1 MAHPFPLFEPIWSPS
16 RDVLVTPE
24 ITSALEVGA
33 AVAIGVSGGKDSA
46 AAALAT
52 IDYLEDVRHRGP
64 RVLIH
69 SDLGRVEWRQ
79 SLPACHRL
87 AVRLGLELIVV
98 RRETGD
104 LVDRWRSR
112 WENNVRRYAELSCV
126 KLILPWS
133 TASMRFCTSE
143 LKTSIICRA
152 LVQRF
157 PGQSILSA
165 TGIRGQES
173 PNRAKARVAKP
184 QPRLTSAFRRTQG
197 LDWHPILDWTTQQ
210 VFGYL
215 EEKEFPLH
223 EAYTQYGSTRVS
235 CCFCILSSQN
245 DLTAASRCAEN
256 RAVYRDLVG
265 LEAVST
271 FPFQPTRWLGEVAP
285 HWLTGELRQ
294 AVIVAKARARRRIA
308 AEARIPEHLLYTD
321 GSPRT
326 IPTPA
331 EASLLCDVRREVA
344 SIVGIQVGYT
354 EPLEVIRRYE
364 ELLCSDAG
372 TAA

>member
-1 MAHPFPLFEPIWSPS
+1 M
-16 RDVLVTPE
+16 
-24 ITSALEVGA
+24 
-33 AVAIGVSGGKDSA
+33 SGGKDSA
-46 AAALAT
+46 ATGLAT
-52 IDYLEDVRHRGP
+52 IDYLEDVGHRGP

-69 SDLGRVEWRQ
+69 SDLGRVEWRE

-157 PGQSILSA
+157 PGQTILSA
-165 TGIRGQES
+165 TGIRRQES
-173 PNRAKARVAKP
+173 PNRAKAPVAKP
-184 QPRLTSAFRRTQG
+184 QPKLASASRRTQG

-215 EEKEFPLH
+215 EEKDFPLH
-223 EAYTQYGSTRVS
+223 EAYTRYGSSRVS

-245 DLTAASRCAEN
+245 DLAAASRCAEN
-256 RAVYRDLVG
+256 QAVYRDLVG
-265 LEAVST
+265 LEAAST
-271 FPFQPTRWLGEVAP
+271 FPFQPTRWLGDVAP

-294 AVIVAKARARRRIA
+294 AVIVAKAGARRREA
-308 AEARIPEHLLYTD
+308 AEAKIPQHLLYTE
-321 GSPRT
+321 GWPRT
-326 IPTPA
+326 IPTAA

-344 SIVGIQVGYT
+344 GAVGIEVGYT

-364 ELLCSDAG
+364 ELLSSG
-372 TAA
+372 VGAAA

>member
-1 MAHPFPLFEPIWSPS
+1 MSHPFPLFEQIWTPT
-16 RDVLVTPE
+16 REVLVTPE

-46 AAALAT
+46 ATALAT
-52 IDYLEDVRHRGP
+52 IDYLEDAGHRGP

-79 SLPACHRL
+79 SLPACQRL
-87 AVRLGLELIVV
+87 AVRLGLELMVV

-104 LVDRWRSR
+104 LVDRWRLR

-157 PGQSILSA
+157 PGQTILSA
-165 TGIRGQES
+165 TGIRRQES
-173 PNRAKARVAKP
+173 PNRAKAPVAKP
-184 QPRLTSAFRRTQG
+184 QPKLASVSRRTQG

-215 EEKEFPLH
+215 EEKEVPLH
-223 EAYTQYGSTRVS
+223 EAYTQYGSSRVS
-235 CCFCILSSQN
+235 CCFCILSSQR
-245 DLTAASRCAEN
+245 DLGAAARCAEN
-256 RAVYRDLVG
+256 QAVYRDLVG
-265 LEAVST
+265 LEAAST
-271 FPFQPTRWLGEVAP
+271 FSFQPTRWLGDVAP

-294 AVIVAKARARRRIA
+294 AVIVAKACARRREA
-308 AEARIPEHLLYTD
+308 AEAKIPQHLLYTE
-321 GSPRT
+321 GWPRT
-326 IPTPA
+326 VPTLA
-331 EASLLCDVRREVA
+331 EASLLSDVRREVA
-344 SIVGIQVGYT
+344 SAVGIEVGYT
-354 EPLEVIRRYE
+354 EPLEVIRRFE
-364 ELLCSDAG
+364 ELLSSGVG

>member
-1 MAHPFPLFEPIWSPS
+1 MAHPFPLFEQIWTPT
-16 RDVLVTPE
+16 REVLVTPE

-46 AAALAT
+46 ATALAT
-52 IDYLEDVRHRGP
+52 IDYLEDAGHRGP

-79 SLPACHRL
+79 SLPACQRL
-87 AVRLGLELIVV
+87 AVRLGLELMVV

-104 LVDRWRSR
+104 LVDRWRLR

-157 PGQSILSA
+157 PGQTILSA
-165 TGIRGQES
+165 TGIRRQES
-173 PNRAKARVAKP
+173 PNRAKAPVAKP
-184 QPRLTSAFRRTQG
+184 QPKLASISRRTQG
-197 LDWHPILDWTTQQ
+197 LDWHPILDWTARD

-215 EEKEFPLH
+215 EEKEIPLH
-223 EAYTQYGSTRVS
+223 EAYTQYGSSRVS
-235 CCFCILSSQN
+235 CCFCILSSQR
-245 DLTAASRCAEN
+245 DLGAAARCAEN
-256 RAVYRDLVG
+256 QAVYRDLVG
-265 LEAVST
+265 LEAAST
-271 FPFQPTRWLGEVAP
+271 FSFQPTRWLGDVAP

-294 AVIVAKARARRRIA
+294 AVIVAKACARRREA
-308 AEARIPEHLLYTD
+308 AEAKIPQHLLYTE
-321 GSPRT
+321 GWPRT
-326 IPTPA
+326 VPTVA

-344 SIVGIQVGYT
+344 SAVGIEVGYT

-364 ELLCSDAG
+364 ELLSSGVG

>member
-16 RDVLVTPE
+16 REVLVTPE
-24 ITSALEVGA
+24 ITSALAAGA

-52 IDYLEDVRHRGP
+52 IDYLKDVGHRGP

-87 AVRLGLELIVV
+87 ATRLGLELIVV

-112 WENNVRRYAELSCV
+112 WESNVRRYAELSCV

-152 LVQRF
+152 LVRRF
-157 PGQSILSA
+157 PGQTILSA
-165 TGIRGQES
+165 TGIRRQES
-173 PNRAKARVAKP
+173 PNRAKAPVAKP
-184 QPRLTSAFRRTQG
+184 QPKLASASWRTKG

-215 EEKEFPLH
+215 EEKEVQLH
-223 EAYTQYGSTRVS
+223 ELGIMSTVLLRAW
-235 CCFCILSSQN
+235 N
-245 DLTAASRCAEN
+245 DPKRHSPEGHRKRPVRSLR
-256 RAVYRDLVG
+256 RALCK
-265 LEAVST
+265 
-271 FPFQPTRWLGEVAP
+271 Q
-285 HWLTGELRQ
+285 
-294 AVIVAKARARRRIA
+294 ARRRDRREGGA
-308 AEARIPEHLLYTD
+308 GEEHRCRAERIPESARD
-321 GSPRT
+321 C
-326 IPTPA
+326 A
-331 EASLLCDVRREVA
+331 RE
-344 SIVGIQVGYT
+344 
-354 EPLEVIRRYE
+354 
-364 ELLCSDAG
+364 
-372 TAA
+372 

>member
-1 MAHPFPLFEPIWSPS
+1 MAHPFPLFEQIWTPT
-16 RDVLVTPE
+16 REVLVTPE

-46 AAALAT
+46 ATALAT
-52 IDYLEDVRHRGP
+52 IDYLEDAGHRGP

-79 SLPACHRL
+79 SLPACQRL
-87 AVRLGLELIVV
+87 AVRLGLELMVV

-157 PGQSILSA
+157 PGQTILSA
-165 TGIRGQES
+165 TGIRRQES
-173 PNRAKARVAKP
+173 PNRAKAPVAKP
-184 QPRLTSAFRRTQG
+184 QPKLASVSRRTQG

-215 EEKEFPLH
+215 EEKEIPLH
-223 EAYTQYGSTRVS
+223 EAYTRYGSSRVS
-235 CCFCILSSQN
+235 CCFCILSSQR
-245 DLTAASRCAEN
+245 DLAAAARCAEN
-256 RAVYRDLVG
+256 QAVYRDLVG
-265 LEAVST
+265 LEAAST
-271 FPFQPTRWLGEVAP
+271 FPFQPTRWLGDVAP
-285 HWLTGELRQ
+285 HWLTAELRQ
-294 AVIVAKARARRRIA
+294 AVIVAKAGARRREA
-308 AEARIPEHLLYTD
+308 AEAKIPQHLLYTE
-321 GSPRT
+321 GWPRT
-326 IPTPA
+326 IPT
-331 EASLLCDVRREVA
+331 ASRSFAAVRCPPGGR
-344 SIVGIQVGYT
+344 
-354 EPLEVIRRYE
+354 
-364 ELLCSDAG
+364 
-372 TAA
+372 

>member
-16 RDVLVTPE
+16 REVLVTPE
-24 ITSALEVGA
+24 ITSALEGGA

-46 AAALAT
+46 ATALAT
-52 IDYLEDVRHRGP
+52 ISYLEDAGHRGP
-64 RVLIH
+64 RLLIH

-112 WENNVRRYAELSCV
+112 WKSNVRRYAELRCV

-152 LVQRF
+152 LVRRF
-157 PGQSILSA
+157 PGQTILSA
-165 TGIRGQES
+165 TGIRRQES
-173 PNRAKARVAKP
+173 PNRAKAPVAKP
-184 QPRLTSAFRRTQG
+184 QPKLTSASLRTQG

-215 EEKEFPLH
+215 EEKNCPLH
-223 EAYTQYGSTRVS
+223 EAYTRYGSSRVS
-235 CCFCILSSQN
+235 CCFCILSSQK
-245 DLTAASRCAEN
+245 DLAAAARCVDN
-256 RAVYRDLVG
+256 QTVYRDLVG
-265 LEAVST
+265 LEAAST
-271 FPFQPTRWLGEVAP
+271 FPFQRGRWLGDVAP
-285 HWLTGELRQ
+285 HWLTAELRQ
-294 AVIVAKARARRRIA
+294 AVVGAKAGAQRREA
-308 AEARIPEHLLYTD
+308 AEANIPQHLLYTE
-321 GSPRT
+321 GWPRT
-326 IPTPA
+326 IPTRA
-331 EASLLCDVRREVA
+331 EASLLGEIRREVA
-344 SIVGIQVGYT
+344 SAVGIQVGCT
-354 EPLEVIRRYE
+354 EPLEIIQRYE
-364 ELLCSDAG
+364 ELLSSRVG
-372 TAA
+372 AAA

>member
-1 MAHPFPLFEPIWSPS
+1 MAQPFPLFEPIWTPS
-16 RDVLVTPE
+16 REVLVTPE
-24 ITSALEVGA
+24 ISSALEAGA

-46 AAALAT
+46 ATALAT
-52 IDYLEDVRHRGP
+52 IDYLEDAGHRGP

-69 SDLGRVEWRQ
+69 SDFGRVEWRQ
-79 SLPACHRL
+79 SLPACERL
-87 AVRLGLELIVV
+87 AVRLGLELMVV

-104 LVDRWRSR
+104 LVDRWRLR
-112 WENNVRRYAELSCV
+112 WANNVRRYAELSCV

-157 PGQSILSA
+157 PGQIILSA
-165 TGIRGQES
+165 TGIRRQES
-173 PNRAKARVAKP
+173 PNCAKAPVAKQ
-184 QPRLTSAFRRTQG
+184 QPKLASTSRRTQG

-210 VFGYL
+210 VFAYL
-215 EEKEFPLH
+215 EEKEIPLH
-223 EAYTQYGSTRVS
+223 EAYTRYGSSRVS

-245 DLTAASRCAEN
+245 DLAAAARSAEN
-256 RAVYRDLVG
+256 QAVYRDLVG
-265 LEAVST
+265 LETVST
-271 FPFQPTRWLGEVAP
+271 FPFQPTRWLGDVAP

-294 AVIVAKARARRRIA
+294 ALIVAKTGARHREA
-308 AEARIPEHLLYTD
+308 AEAKIPQHLLYTE
-321 GSPRT
+321 GWPRT
-326 IPTPA
+326 VYIAA

-344 SIVGIQVGYT
+344 SAVGIEVGYT
-354 EPLEVIRRYE
+354 APLEVIRRYE
-364 ELLCSDAG
+364 ELLSSRVG